1 MGEKPG
7 VVVGM
12 SGGVDSSVAAALLVE
27 AGYDVT
33 GIMLRLWTE
42 ESGTCE
48 NACCTP
54 EAVRQAR
61 RVAARLEIPFYVL
74 DAGEVFKKEVVDY
87 FTGDLAAGRTPN
99 PCLVCNRRVRW
110 GFLLSQLEDFK
121 AAFLATGHYAR
132 AVRGDNGLIRLLKG
146 IDGEKDQSYV
156 LSGLNQAQ
164 LSRSL
169 FPLGGMFK
177 KEVRKKAVELG
188 LEIAKKEDSQD
199 LCFTGDGGVG
209 GFLSRHQKSL
219 LEPGEIVD
227 ATGRKMGSHMGLA
240 LYTIG
245 QRKGLRI
252 PAAKPYYVIAKDMER
267 NRLIVGFQ
275 NELGRSDLVARAVNW
290 IGGNENAPSAAFKA
304 MVKIRY
310 RAEPAE
316 GFVIPTG
323 CDTLIIKFGQ
333 AIRDITPGQWVV
345 LYDGEECLGGG
356 TIQ

>member
-27 AGYDVT
+27 TGYDVT
-33 GIMLRLWTE
+33 GIMLRLWTD
-42 ESGTCE
+42 ESGTCD

-54 EAVRQAR
+54 EAVGQAR
-61 RVAARLEIPFYVL
+61 RVAARLSIPFYVL

-99 PCLVCNRRVRW
+99 PCLMCNRKVRW

-121 AAFLATGHYAR
+121 ASFLATGHYAR
-132 AVRGDNGLIRLLKG
+132 VVRVDNGLTRLLRG
-146 IDGEKDQSYV
+146 VDGEKDQSYV
-156 LSGLNQAQ
+156 LSGLNQVQ

-177 KEVRKKAVELG
+177 KEVRKKAADLG
-188 LEIAKKEDSQD
+188 LEVAKKEDSQD
-199 LCFTGDGGVG
+199 LCFTGDGGVE

-227 ATGRKMGSHMGLA
+227 AAGRVMGGHLGLA

-252 PAAKPYYVIAKDMER
+252 PAAEPYYVIAKDMER
-267 NRLIVGFQ
+267 NRLVVGFQ
-275 NELGRSDLVARAVNW
+275 NELGRLDLAAREVNW
-290 IGGNENAPSAAFKA
+290 IGGNENAPSAPFKA
-304 MVKIRY
+304 TVKIRY
-310 RAEPAE
+310 RAEPVE
-316 GFVIPTG
+316 GFVFPTG
-323 CDTLIIKFGQ
+323 CDTFKIKFVQ
-333 AIRDITPGQWVV
+333 ALRDITPGQWVV
-345 LYDGEECLGGG
+345 LYNGEECLGGG